1 MAACPVCCR
10 SHVDAQPFS
19 DASDIRGKPDYA
31 ESNTGYQKTRHIGLN
46 TRPAGLEDKSNMSEN
61 IKGKFGGLKNKFSL
75 SRKKPPVDI
84 LIETVEEPALDSSVE
99 PSVSRLSKYKPLL
112 ENIVINGLLNIAED
126 KLNDDIFVE
135 SVFTKAYELLPAP
148 VRMVV
153 KREWCLS
160 YLQSRKTP
168 LLVKLQLYRD
178 ERSRAEEPAALPDKE
193 HIAQQVLP
201 PAIP

>member
-1 MAACPVCCR
+1 
-10 SHVDAQPFS
+10 
-19 DASDIRGKPDYA
+19 
-31 ESNTGYQKTRHIGLN
+31 
-46 TRPAGLEDKSNMSEN
+46 MSEN

>member
-1 MAACPVCCR
+1 
-10 SHVDAQPFS
+10 
-19 DASDIRGKPDYA
+19 
-31 ESNTGYQKTRHIGLN
+31 
-46 TRPAGLEDKSNMSEN
+46 
-61 IKGKFGGLKNKFSL
+61 
-75 SRKKPPVDI
+75 VDI
-84 LIETVEEPALDSSVE
+84 PIETIEEPKRDSAVE

-135 SVFTKAYELLPAP
+135 SVFSKAYELLPAP

-193 HIAQQVLP
+193 HIAQPILP

>member
-1 MAACPVCCR
+1 MP
-10 SHVDAQPFS
+10 
-19 DASDIRGKPDYA
+19 
-31 ESNTGYQKTRHIGLN
+31 ENT
-46 TRPAGLEDKSNMSEN
+46 
-61 IKGKFGGLKNKFSL
+61 KGKFGRLKDKL
-75 SRKKPPVDI
+75 SFARKTSPVDI
-84 LIETVEEPALDSSVE
+84 PIETVEQ
-99 PSVSRLSKYKPLL
+99 SVSRLSKYKPLL

-135 SVFTKAYELLPAP
+135 SVFSKAYELLPAP

-193 HIAQQVLP
+193 HIAQPVLP
-201 PAIP
+201 PVTL

>member
-1 MAACPVCCR
+1 MP
-10 SHVDAQPFS
+10 
-19 DASDIRGKPDYA
+19 
-31 ESNTGYQKTRHIGLN
+31 ENT
-46 TRPAGLEDKSNMSEN
+46 
-61 IKGKFGGLKNKFSL
+61 KGKFGRLKDKL
-75 SRKKPPVDI
+75 SFARKTSPVDI
-84 LIETVEEPALDSSVE
+84 PIETVEQ
-99 PSVSRLSKYKPLL
+99 SVSRLSKYKPLL

-126 KLNDDIFVE
+126 KLNDDTFVE
-135 SVFTKAYELLPAP
+135 SVFSKAYELLPAA

-193 HIAQQVLP
+193 HIAQPILP

>member
-1 MAACPVCCR
+1 MP
-10 SHVDAQPFS
+10 
-19 DASDIRGKPDYA
+19 
-31 ESNTGYQKTRHIGLN
+31 ENT
-46 TRPAGLEDKSNMSEN
+46 
-61 IKGKFGGLKNKFSL
+61 KGKFGRLKDKL
-75 SRKKPPVDI
+75 SFARKTSPVDI
-84 LIETVEEPALDSSVE
+84 PIETVEQ
-99 PSVSRLSKYKPLL
+99 SVSRLSKYKPLL

-135 SVFTKAYELLPAP
+135 SVFSKAYELLPAP
-148 VRMVV
+148 VRMVE

-193 HIAQQVLP
+193 HIAQPILP

>member
-1 MAACPVCCR
+1 MP
-10 SHVDAQPFS
+10 
-19 DASDIRGKPDYA
+19 
-31 ESNTGYQKTRHIGLN
+31 ENT
-46 TRPAGLEDKSNMSEN
+46 
-61 IKGKFGGLKNKFSL
+61 KGKFGRLKDKL
-75 SRKKPPVDI
+75 SFARKTSPVDI
-84 LIETVEEPALDSSVE
+84 PIETVEQ
-99 PSVSRLSKYKPLL
+99 SVSRLSKYKPLL

-135 SVFTKAYELLPAP
+135 SVFSKAYELLPAP

-193 HIAQQVLP
+193 HIAQPILP

>member
-1 MAACPVCCR
+1 MP
-10 SHVDAQPFS
+10 
-19 DASDIRGKPDYA
+19 
-31 ESNTGYQKTRHIGLN
+31 ENT
-46 TRPAGLEDKSNMSEN
+46 
-61 IKGKFGGLKNKFSL
+61 KGKFGRLKDKLSFARKTSL
-75 SRKKPPVDI
+75 VDI
-84 LIETVEEPALDSSVE
+84 PIETVEQ
-99 PSVSRLSKYKPLL
+99 SVSRLSKYKPLL

-126 KLNDDIFVE
+126 KLNDDTFVE
-135 SVFTKAYELLPAP
+135 SVFSKAYELLPAA

-193 HIAQQVLP
+193 HIAQPVLP

>member
-1 MAACPVCCR
+1 MP
-10 SHVDAQPFS
+10 
-19 DASDIRGKPDYA
+19 
-31 ESNTGYQKTRHIGLN
+31 ENT
-46 TRPAGLEDKSNMSEN
+46 
-61 IKGKFGGLKNKFSL
+61 KGKFGRLKDKL
-75 SRKKPPVDI
+75 SFARKTSPVDI
-84 LIETVEEPALDSSVE
+84 PIETVEQ
-99 PSVSRLSKYKPLL
+99 SVSRLSKYKPLL
-112 ENIVINGLLNIAED
+112 ENIVIHGLLNIAED

-135 SVFTKAYELLPAP
+135 SVFSKAYELLPAP

-193 HIAQQVLP
+193 HIAQPILP

>member
-1 MAACPVCCR
+1 
-10 SHVDAQPFS
+10 
-19 DASDIRGKPDYA
+19 
-31 ESNTGYQKTRHIGLN
+31 
-46 TRPAGLEDKSNMSEN
+46 MSEN

-84 LIETVEEPALDSSVE
+84 QGESIEEPVLNEPVESSV
-99 PSVSRLSKYKPLL
+99 SHTSKYKQLL
-112 ENIVINGLLNIAED
+112 ENIVIKGLLNMAED
-126 KLNDDIFVE
+126 KLSDDAFVE
-135 SVFTKAYELLPAP
+135 SVFSKAYEFLPVP

-168 LLVKLQLYRD
+168 LLVKLQFYRD

>member
-1 MAACPVCCR
+1 MP
-10 SHVDAQPFS
+10 
-19 DASDIRGKPDYA
+19 
-31 ESNTGYQKTRHIGLN
+31 ENT
-46 TRPAGLEDKSNMSEN
+46 
-61 IKGKFGGLKNKFSL
+61 KGKLGRLKDKL
-75 SRKKPPVDI
+75 SFARKTSPVDI
-84 LIETVEEPALDSSVE
+84 PIETVEEPKRDSPVE

-135 SVFTKAYELLPAP
+135 SVFSKAYELLPAP

-178 ERSRAEEPAALPDKE
+178 ERNRAEEPAALPDKE
-193 HIAQQVLP
+193 HIAQPILP

>member
-1 MAACPVCCR
+1 MP
-10 SHVDAQPFS
+10 
-19 DASDIRGKPDYA
+19 
-31 ESNTGYQKTRHIGLN
+31 ENT
-46 TRPAGLEDKSNMSEN
+46 
-61 IKGKFGGLKNKFSL
+61 KGKFGRLKDKLSFARKTSL
-75 SRKKPPVDI
+75 VDI
-84 LIETVEEPALDSSVE
+84 PIETVEQ
-99 PSVSRLSKYKPLL
+99 SVSRLSKYKPLL

-135 SVFTKAYELLPAP
+135 SVFSKAYELLPAP

-178 ERSRAEEPAALPDKE
+178 ERNRAEEPAALPDKE
-193 HIAQQVLP
+193 HIAQPILP

>member
-1 MAACPVCCR
+1 MP
-10 SHVDAQPFS
+10 
-19 DASDIRGKPDYA
+19 
-31 ESNTGYQKTRHIGLN
+31 ENT
-46 TRPAGLEDKSNMSEN
+46 
-61 IKGKFGGLKNKFSL
+61 KGKFGRLKDKLSFARKTSL
-75 SRKKPPVDI
+75 VDI
-84 LIETVEEPALDSSVE
+84 PIETVEQ
-99 PSVSRLSKYKPLL
+99 SVSRLSKYKPLL

-126 KLNDDIFVE
+126 KLNDDTFVE
-135 SVFTKAYELLPAP
+135 SVFSKAYELLPAA

-193 HIAQQVLP
+193 HIAQPVLP
-201 PAIP
+201 P

>member
-1 MAACPVCCR
+1 MP
-10 SHVDAQPFS
+10 
-19 DASDIRGKPDYA
+19 
-31 ESNTGYQKTRHIGLN
+31 ENT
-46 TRPAGLEDKSNMSEN
+46 
-61 IKGKFGGLKNKFSL
+61 KGKFGRLKDKL
-75 SRKKPPVDI
+75 SFARKTSPVDI
-84 LIETVEEPALDSSVE
+84 PIETVEQ
-99 PSVSRLSKYKPLL
+99 SVSRLSKYKPLL

-126 KLNDDIFVE
+126 KLNDDTFVE
-135 SVFTKAYELLPAP
+135 SVFSKAYELLPAP

-193 HIAQQVLP
+193 HIAQPILP

>member
-1 MAACPVCCR
+1 MP
-10 SHVDAQPFS
+10 
-19 DASDIRGKPDYA
+19 
-31 ESNTGYQKTRHIGLN
+31 ENT
-46 TRPAGLEDKSNMSEN
+46 
-61 IKGKFGGLKNKFSL
+61 KGKLGRLKDKL
-75 SRKKPPVDI
+75 SFARKTSPVDI
-84 LIETVEEPALDSSVE
+84 PIETVEEPELDSSVE

-135 SVFTKAYELLPAP
+135 SVFSKAYELLPAP

-193 HIAQQVLP
+193 HIAQPILP